1 MTVLELTRLLNAQD
15 DRWAGI
21 LTYAQS
27 TRDPGAPA
35 ALGFFRRT
43 WRPLLGDYLERVAG
57 RIAPEDRV
65 PAAIMSAL
73 LDKMSEEIYPA
84 ARRVGL
90 RDDTFL
96 VPDIA
101 IEHPIERPIERSRG
115 GAVGAEVP
123 AAPGARMDWKGWGIL
138 TGVFGIGY
146 LLVAGAKQHYE
157 DLMRESYRPHAG
169 HRK

>member
-1 MTVLELTRLLNAQD
+1 MAAPTAMTVLELTRLLNAQD

-35 ALGFFRRT
+35 AVGFFRRT

-57 RIAPEDRV
+57 RFQPETRV
-65 PAAIMSAL
+65 PAAILSAL

-101 IEHPIERPIERSRG
+101 IERSRG
-115 GAVGAEVP
+115 GTVAGAEGP
-123 AAPGARMDWKGWGIL
+123 ETPGPRMDWKGWGIL

-146 LLVAGAKQHYE
+146 LIVSGAKQHYE
-157 DLMRESYRPHAG
+157 DLVRASYRTRAT